1 MDLVGL
7 KSQIE
12 VEDQM
17 TDILHLVAGKAL
29 DQDLE
34 IQTFHHLA
42 IEEGTVME
50 SETNWV
56 QELQELHQQ
65 LLPEARLTKIA
76 ATEDHL
82 RI

>member
-1 MDLVGL
+1 MGL

-17 TDILHLVAGKAL
+17 TDILHLVAGTAP

-50 SETNWV
+50 SETNWI

-65 LLPEARLTKIA
+65 LLPEALLTKIA
-76 ATEDHL
+76 ATEDLL